1 MSKEWQPPEDP
12 GEYAAWLDNFV
23 EKLPLYAK
31 QLGVTPEELEELR
44 KDRELVRGELLAETQ
59 RTLVELRGRLKA
71 VCPAERWPGVFQEA
85 FARLPI
91 TREPDR
97 SQMLRLLGKWVAG
110 IERAYGGEV
119 RPVLSWKYCPEG
131 IRLEFSVP
139 KPCEGT
145 MMYYRSKGR
154 AAWRFFGIYTRSPKI
169 IFTAPEYLVEEDQKR
184 WPGRALEFVAV
195 GWFEEAAFGFP
206 CEPVAVPVPV
216 LLAKA

>member
-1 MSKEWQPPEDP
+1 MSDGFRVPEDP
-12 GEYAAWLDNFV
+12 GEFAAWLDNFA
-23 EKLPLYAK
+23 EQLPKYAEE
-31 QLGVTPEELEELR
+31 LGITREELEELR
-44 KDRELVRGELLAETQ
+44 KSREFVRADLLKTTQ
-59 RTLVELRGRLKA
+59 RTLAALYGRLKA
-71 VCPAERWPGVFQEA
+71 VCPVERWPRVFQEA

-110 IERAYGGEV
+110 VERAYGGEV

-145 MMYYRSKGR
+145 MVNYRFKGR
-154 AAWRFFGIYTRSPKI
+154 AAWQFFGIYTRSPKI
-169 IFTAPEYLVEEDQKR
+169 VFTAPEYLVEEDQKR
-184 WPGRALEFVAV
+184 WPGSTLEFVAV

-206 CEPVAVPVPV
+206 CEPVAVPVPA
-216 LLAKA
+216 LPAQA